1 MTTKKLLLQAC
12 KDNVEK
18 RITDYRNEMALL
30 AEAIENNDKESED
43 GDGGNGKLLNDIEK
57 NAGYLN
63 EALKTRD
70 FLAQI
75 NPNSTHTTAALG
87 SIVKTETIVFYLST
101 SVGQIE
107 IENEIYYAISLQSP
121 IGMLLKGKSKTDSF
135 TFNDKKYTVVDIL

>member
-43 GDGGNGKLLNDIEK
+43 GDGGNGKLLNDLEK

-87 SIVKTETIVFYLST
+87 SIVKTESIVFYLST

>member
-18 RITDYRNEMALL
+18 RITDYRNEIALIN
-30 AEAIENNDKESED
+30 EAIENNDKESEGED
-43 GDGGNGKLLNDIEK
+43 SGNGKLLNDLEK

-63 EALKTRD
+63 EVLKTRE

-75 NPNSTHTTAALG
+75 NPNSSHTTGAIG
-87 SIVKTETIVFYLST
+87 SIVKTETITFYLST

-107 IENEIYYAISLQSP
+107 IDDESYYAISLQSP
-121 IGMLLKGKSKTDSF
+121 IGQLLPGKSKGERF
-135 TFNDKKYTVVDIL
+135 TFNDQNYTIIDIL